1 MAGWLDGWMLGGSE
15 RPAIQPSRHPAI
27 VLLLAVLSCSPFS
40 SRPRITPF
48 PEAQQLEV
56 RTTIP
61 EATGRLITALT
72 NDSIPLIKQTTRD
85 GYVESPWLDSATM
98 RPTSARPVGPGF
110 VKLRG
115 WVDPGRVGYSVITV
129 EGAYRRMADPS
140 RPERELESPVP
151 ENHPVRFRIDSLLA
165 RIPTAR

>member
-1 MAGWLDGWMLGGSE
+1 LASW
-15 RPAIQPSRHPAI
+15 RPGVI
-27 VLLLAVLSCSPFS
+27 LLLAILSCSPFS
-40 SRPRITPF
+40 NRPRITPF
-48 PEAQQLEV
+48 PEASQVEV
-56 RTTIP
+56 RTKVP
-61 EATGRLITALT
+61 EATQRLITALT

-98 RPTSARPVGPGF
+98 RPTSARPVGPGV

-140 RPERELESPVP
+140 LPERELESPVP